1 MKIDIDEHSGFCYGV
16 IRAIDMAETLLE
28 SKEPVYIL
36 GDIVHNELEVERLR
50 KKGLYTANHSILE
63 EEEAGKILIRAHGE
77 PPCTY
82 EKAKTNNITLVDAT
96 CPVVIKLQQKVNKAY
111 HESLLSGGIV
121 IIYGKKGH
129 AEVVGLMGHTENKAL
144 VVSSVED
151 LSNVNVLGPVY
162 LFSQTTM
169 EPDGFSEIET
179 RIREIRCEQGTPDD
193 IPLLVYNT
201 ICRHVSLRQEY
212 LKKFAEQHD
221 AIIFVAGIQSSNG
234 KSLFKVCK
242 RYNNCSY
249 AVTEPK
255 DIKPEWFNSANSVGI
270 CGATSTPKWLMES
283 CGNYILDMVVNN

>member
-16 IRAIDMAETLLE
+16 IRAINMAEKLLE
-28 SKEPVYIL
+28 SREPVYIL

-63 EEEAGKILIRAHGE
+63 EQGTRKILIRAHGE
-77 PPCTY
+77 PPHTY

-96 CPVVIKLQQKVNKAY
+96 CPVVIKLQQKVNTAY
-111 HESLLSGGIV
+111 HESLLSGGVV

-129 AEVVGLMGHTENKAL
+129 AEVVGLMGHTENKAV
-144 VVSSVED
+144 VVSSTDD
-151 LSNVNVLGPVY
+151 LNTIDVSGPVY

-169 EPDGFSEIET
+169 EPEGFYEIEE
-179 RIREIRCEQGTPDD
+179 RIKKIRKERSVSDD

-201 ICRHVSLRQEY
+201 ICKHVSLRQEY
-212 LKKFAEQHD
+212 LKNFAEQHD
-221 AIIFVAGIQSSNG
+221 VIIFVAGIQSSNG

-255 DIKPEWFNSANSVGI
+255 DIKPEWFNSVDSVGI

-283 CGNYILDMVVNN
+283 CGNYILDLNN